1 MAGLTDISV
10 SNYTKVEYK
19 SGSTSKAILNV
30 ESFSGLGGETN
41 IIDVMQFNAKYAR
54 RLIGS
59 SSASPIEIVCTYNPS
74 DVSFVDLLAL
84 QKNETKTEF
93 KITQYANAE
102 QKVGSTITV
111 NAFVSSIAYGN
122 EFDAQRT
129 VTWTLAVDG
138 EIGAPVA
145 LA

>member
-54 RLIGS
+54 RLVGS
-59 SSASPIEIVCTYNPS
+59 ASASPIEIVCTYNPS